1 MKSDIQEWPSRAAR
15 GQPVELVTRSVRGIG
30 FGDKRAIERAVTASA
45 AKSGVMILY
54 YVCGG

>member
-1 MKSDIQEWPSRAAR
+1 MAVSCRERAASRA
-15 GQPVELVTRSVRGIG
+15 GHPMVRGIG

-45 AKSGVMILY
+45 AKSGVMTLY